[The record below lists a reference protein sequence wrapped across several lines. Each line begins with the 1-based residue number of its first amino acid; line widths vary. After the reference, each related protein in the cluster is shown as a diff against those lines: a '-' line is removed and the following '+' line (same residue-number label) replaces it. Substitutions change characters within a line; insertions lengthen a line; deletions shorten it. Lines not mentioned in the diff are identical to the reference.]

1 MCGIP
6 KENVLD
12 VWSIAEPHLLRAVQR
27 SNGAH
32 NIEDIK
38 KKCLSGDFI
47 LWMANN
53 LGAAVI
59 LAVSDYPKG
68 KQCDIV
74 MMGGDGFNSWFAE
87 LADIEDWIK
96 RIGCKRITLTGRKGW
111 LRVLP
116 DYELQ
121 TITMVKT
128 L

>member
-1 MCGIP
+1 
-6 KENVLD
+6 
-12 VWSIAEPHLLRAVQR
+12 
-27 SNGAH
+27 
-32 NIEDIK
+32 
-38 KKCLSGDFI
+38 
-47 LWMANN
+47 
-53 LGAAVI
+53 
-59 LAVSDYPKG
+59 
-68 KQCDIV
+68 
-74 MMGGDGFNSWFAE
+74 MMGGDGFKSWFAE